1 MPHENIPH
9 ENIGQGAGP
18 QKVMYMETMG
28 SYLRQQREAKGLSIE
43 DVVSHIRIQPG
54 FLEAIEK
61 DQLDRL
67 PNPVSAK
74 GFRKSYA
81 RFLKLDESD
90 LLKRFPAVS
99 PDALSPA
106 SPIQA
111 DRIELDM
118 GIVNVYKNSGSFG
131 LFMKA
136 LGKGILLIF
145 SLLLFLF
152 WLSNGRN
159 QQTPQQTS
167 LKKTPIPTTDSPS
180 VALQPLAEEEP
191 EGEQMVSSSP
201 NVPLEDSSSIAVA
214 TAMPNG
220 SDTPTSSQPRVVP
233 EALSPKTEAAEI
245 SSPLPIGVTT
255 PKKITPPADLKNPV
269 NRTSPDGETKQKVI
283 PTPVTFEAVHS
294 LPLAGGPAETLVT
307 PPSKGPLTLS
317 LEASEASWVK
327 VLIDNQDTK
336 DVLLQAG
343 DKVKWNAEKMFL
355 LTIGNA
361 GGVRVAFDGRD
372 LGRLGNQKE
381 VIKDRLFTR
390 FAPQEKHKEKK
401 ISEEEP
407 F

>member
-1 MPHENIPH
+1 
-9 ENIGQGAGP
+9 
-18 QKVMYMETMG
+18 
-28 SYLRQQREAKGLSIE
+28 
-43 DVVSHIRIQPG
+43 
-54 FLEAIEK
+54 
-61 DQLDRL
+61 
-67 PNPVSAK
+67 VSAK

-99 PDALSPA
+99 PNALSPA
-106 SPIQA
+106 SPMQA

-118 GIVNVYKNSGSFG
+118 GIVSVYENRGSFG
-131 LFMKA
+131 RFMKA
-136 LGKGILLIF
+136 LGKGTLLIF
-145 SLLLFLF
+145 SLLLLLF

-167 LKKTPIPTTDSPS
+167 LKETPIPTTDTPS
-180 VALQPLAEEEP
+180 VASQPLAEGKP
-191 EGEQMVSSSP
+191 EGEPMVGSSP
-201 NVPLEDSSSIAVA
+201 DVPLSDSSSSTVA
-214 TAMPNG
+214 TTTPNG
-220 SDTPTSSQPRVVP
+220 LDMPTSSQTHVVP
-233 EALSPKTEAAEI
+233 EALSPKTEATDI
-245 SSPLPIGVTT
+245 SSPLPIGVTM
-255 PKKITPPADLKNPV
+255 PKKITPPADETHPV
-269 NRTSPDGETKQKVI
+269 NRTPPDGETKQKVI
-283 PTPVTFEAVHS
+283 PTSLAVEAVHS
-294 LPLAGGPAETLVT
+294 LPLAGVPAETLVT